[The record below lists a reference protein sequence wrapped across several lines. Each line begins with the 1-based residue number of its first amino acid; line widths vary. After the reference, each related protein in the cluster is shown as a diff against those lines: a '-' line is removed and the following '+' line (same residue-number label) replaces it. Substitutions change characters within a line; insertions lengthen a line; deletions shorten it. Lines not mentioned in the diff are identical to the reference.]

1 MILLCICVLF
11 LSYRILEIKETD
23 LSFHDLKPFLKTLN
37 VIVYEN
43 ITTGYFG
50 V

>member
-23 LSFHDLKPFLKTLN
+23 LPFHDLKPFFEN
-37 VIVYEN
+37 VKR
-43 ITTGYFG
+43 
-50 V
+50 

>member
-23 LSFHDLKPFLKTLN
+23 LSFHDLKPFFEN
-37 VIVYEN
+37 VKRDSI
-43 ITTGYFG
+43 
-50 V
+50 